1 MLLPT
6 FPHIPL
12 LVALLLALP
21 AHAQIYQY
29 KDAAGRTVFSDRP
42 APPGAQTTKTFATGE
57 ADGAAEDTTSAPME
71 RVTSVP
77 AKGAAGA
84 PTESAPAQDT
94 PAGREAGFRQ
104 RQEERRKAA
113 DEAQQAAAEKARLA
127 DDCAR
132 ARNQLRMLESG
143 ERIALRNERGER
155 VFLDDVER
163 AAEAAELR
171 KAIAEVCK

>member
-6 FPHIPL
+6 LPRI
-12 LVALLLALP
+12 ALLLACLALP

-42 APPGAQTTKTFATGE
+42 APPGAQTTRTFATGE
-57 ADGAAEDTTSAPME
+57 AD
-71 RVTSVP
+71 V
-77 AKGAAGA
+77 
-84 PTESAPAQDT
+84 PTEGEAEVSEKDTAAAPAENVSTQDT
-94 PAGREAGFRQ
+94 PAVREAGFRQ

-113 DEAQQAAAEKARLA
+113 EEAQRAAAEKARLA
-127 DDCAR
+127 DECAR

-155 VFLDDVER
+155 VFLDDAER
-163 AAEAAELR
+163 AAEAGELR